1 MATAAAASGGSVGEM
16 GMLSWLLVDV
26 AINVAG
32 WAAAATLKVWEMLQ
46 VLQGNEFDP
55 SGLIHIFDAVV
66 RVGD

>member
-55 SGLIHIFDAVV
+55 YF
-66 RVGD
+66 